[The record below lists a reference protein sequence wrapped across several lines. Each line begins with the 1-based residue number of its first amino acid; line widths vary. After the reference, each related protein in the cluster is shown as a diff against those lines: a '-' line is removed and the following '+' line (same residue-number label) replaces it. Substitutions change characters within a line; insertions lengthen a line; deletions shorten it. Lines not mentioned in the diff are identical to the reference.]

1 MIHPYQLH
9 SLSKI
14 YHEQALKEAQV
25 RHLASRAKA
34 PRGPRSEQQGLWS
47 RLGKQVAAVRLW

>member
-1 MIHPYQLH
+1 MIHPYQHH

-34 PRGPRSEQQGLWS
+34 SRGPRSEQQGLWS
-47 RLGKQVAAVRLW
+47 RLSKQVAAVRLW

>member
-1 MIHPYQLH
+1 MIHPYQHH

-25 RHLASRAKA
+25 RHLTSRAKA
-34 PRGPRSEQQGLWS
+34 HPAGRAQSSRGFGPG
-47 RLGKQVAAVRLW
+47 